1 MRAKR
6 LQHGVNLNS
15 LTSFEDARLLL
26 DENINMEEY
35 MSEKKGKKKDKKGKK
50 SKGGKKKGD
59 KKKRK
64 IRYN

>member
-15 LTSFEDARLLL
+15 LTSFEDARIIL
-26 DENINMEEY
+26 DENLNMEEY
-35 MSEKKGKKKDKKGKK
+35 MSEKKGKKKDKKAKG
-50 SKGGKKKGD
+50 KGGKKKD

-64 IRYN
+64 IRYT

>member
-35 MSEKKGKKKDKKGKK
+35 MSEKKGKKKDKKSK
-50 SKGGKKKGD
+50 SKAGKKKD